1 MKSGLADTIAAV
13 GTVARWRGVELI
25 QSNVSGW
32 RTRAGESEMILKGIR
47 VLDFTQYLAGPTV
60 TRLMVEMGA
69 EIIKI
74 ERAPGGDPSRQLPAV
89 KDGRSAYF
97 VQQNLGKQSL
107 CIDLN
112 HAASDE
118 VIKDLVAKVDVVVEN
133 YGPGVM
139 DKRGWDY
146 ESLKRINPKLVMASI
161 SAFGRESPLSHKTG
175 FDWIAQAFAGFMHM
189 TGPTDGPP
197 HPVGVGMADV
207 SAGVHAFASIGYAL
221 FNRERSGAGQWMD
234 ISMVDCIFAMHELN
248 LQVPQVNPAFVPKRV
263 GTHHPLICPCG
274 VYKSPDGY
282 MALLIVQGQW
292 QNMCKAMQRPDLVT
306 DARFAE
312 APARAQQQAELIP
325 QIEAWMATYA
335 NDAALLEHLES
346 HRVPCGPVLSPM
358 DALTHPYFKGRGA
371 IRPVE
376 DPFLGTLMLP
386 GFPLRFSGQ
395 TDYSAKVAPLL
406 GQHNAQVLAEVA
418 GYDAGRIA
426 DLTGSGLLVSGDR

>member
-1 MKSGLADTIAAV
+1 
-13 GTVARWRGVELI
+13 
-25 QSNVSGW
+25 
-32 RTRAGESEMILKGIR
+32 MILKGIR

-74 ERAPGGDPSRQLPAV
+74 ERAPDGDPSRQLPAV

-112 HAASDE
+112 HAASDQ

-146 ESLKRINPKLVMASI
+146 QSFKRINPKLVMASI

-189 TGPTDGPP
+189 TGPLDGSP
-197 HPVGVGMADV
+197 HPVGVAVADV
-207 SAGVHAFASIGYAL
+207 SAGVHAFAAIGYAL

-234 ISMVDCIFAMHELN
+234 ISMVDCIFAMHEMS
-248 LQVPQVNPAFVPKRV
+248 LQVPQVNPAYVAKR
-263 GTHHPLICPCG
+263 GGSHHPLICPCG

-292 QNMCKAMQRPDLVT
+292 QNMCKAMQRPDLAT

-312 APARAQQQAELIP
+312 AQARAQHQAELIP

-335 NDAALLEHLES
+335 NDATLLEHLEA

-358 DALTHPYFKGRGA
+358 DALHHPYFKGRGA

-376 DPFLGTLMLP
+376 DPFLGKLMLP

-426 DLTGSGLLVSGDR
+426 DLTARGLLMSGDR

>member
-1 MKSGLADTIAAV
+1 
-13 GTVARWRGVELI
+13 
-25 QSNVSGW
+25 
-32 RTRAGESEMILKGIR
+32 MILKGIR

-69 EIIKI
+69 EIIKV
-74 ERAPGGDPSRQLPAV
+74 ERAPAGDPSRLLPAM

-107 CIDLN
+107 CLDLN
-112 HAASDE
+112 HDASDE
-118 VIKDLVAKVDVVVEN
+118 VIKDLVSKVDVVVEN

-139 DKRGWDY
+139 EKRGWDF
-146 ESLKRINPKLVMASI
+146 ESLRRINPRLVMASI
-161 SAFGRESPLSHKTG
+161 SAFGRDSPLSHKTG

-189 TGPTDGPP
+189 TGPKDGPP

-221 FNRERSGAGQWMD
+221 FNRERSGEGQWMD
-234 ISMVDCIFAMHELN
+234 ISMIDCIFAMHELN
-248 LQVPQVNPAFVPKRV
+248 LQVPQVNPEFVPKRM
-263 GTHHPLICPCG
+263 GSHHTLICPCG

-282 MALLIVQGQW
+282 MALLVVQGQW
-292 QNMCKAMQRPDLVT
+292 KNMCEAMERPDLLT
-306 DARFAE
+306 DPRFAE
-312 APARAQQQAELIP
+312 PLPRAQHQADLIP
-325 QIEAWMATYA
+325 QIEAWMATFP
-335 NDAALLEHLES
+335 NDAALLERLES
-346 HRVPCGPVLSPM
+346 HRVPSGPVLSPT
-358 DALTHPYFKGRGA
+358 DALTHPYFTGRGA

-395 TDYSAKVAPLL
+395 SDYSAKVAPLL

-418 GYDAGRIA
+418 GYDTARIA
-426 DLTGSGLLVSGDR
+426 ELADSGLLASGPR

>member
-1 MKSGLADTIAAV
+1 
-13 GTVARWRGVELI
+13 
-25 QSNVSGW
+25 
-32 RTRAGESEMILKGIR
+32 MILKGIR

-69 EIIKI
+69 DIIKV

-107 CIDLN
+107 CIDLSN
-112 HAASDE
+112 DASDE

-189 TGPTDGPP
+189 TGPIDGSP
-197 HPVGVGMADV
+197 HPVGVAVADV
-207 SAGVHAFASIGYAL
+207 SAGVHAFAAIGYAL
-221 FNRERSGAGQWMD
+221 FNRERTGEGQWMD
-234 ISMVDCIFAMHELN
+234 ISMIDCIFAMHEMSV
-248 LQVPQVNPAFVPKRV
+248 QVPQVNPDYVAKR
-263 GTHHPLICPCG
+263 GGSHHALICPCG

-292 QNMCKAMQRPDLVT
+292 KNMCKAMERPDLVT
-306 DARFAE
+306 DPRFAE
-312 APARAQQQAELIP
+312 AQARAQHQAELIP
-325 QIEAWMATYA
+325 QIEAWMATYP
-335 NDAALLEHLES
+335 NDAALLAHLES
-346 HRVPCGPVLSPM
+346 HRVPCGPVLSPK

-371 IRPVE
+371 IRPAE

-406 GQHNAQVLAEVA
+406 GQHNAQVLSQVA

-426 DLTGSGLLVSGDR
+426 ELTGRGLLVSGDR

>member
-1 MKSGLADTIAAV
+1 
-13 GTVARWRGVELI
+13 
-25 QSNVSGW
+25 
-32 RTRAGESEMILKGIR
+32 MILKGIR

-69 EIIKI
+69 EIIKV
-74 ERAPGGDPSRQLPAV
+74 ERAPAGDPSRLLPAV

-112 HAASDE
+112 HDASDE

-139 DKRGWDY
+139 EKRGWDF
-146 ESLKRINPKLVMASI
+146 ESLRRINPRLVMASI
-161 SAFGRESPLSHKTG
+161 SAFGRDSPLSHKTG

-189 TGPTDGPP
+189 TGPKDGPP

-221 FNRERSGAGQWMD
+221 FNRERCGEGQWMD
-234 ISMVDCIFAMHELN
+234 ISMIDCIFAMHELN
-248 LQVPQVNPAFVPKRV
+248 LQVPQVNPEFVPKRM
-263 GTHHPLICPCG
+263 GSHHALLCPCG

-282 MALLIVQGQW
+282 MALLVVQGQW
-292 QNMCKAMQRPDLVT
+292 KNMCEAMERPDLLT
-306 DARFAE
+306 DPRFAE
-312 APARAQQQAELIP
+312 PLPRAQHQAELIP
-325 QIEAWMATYA
+325 QIEAWMASFP
-335 NDAALLEHLES
+335 NDAALLERLEN
-346 HRVPCGPVLSPM
+346 HRVPSGPVLSPT
-358 DALTHPYFKGRGA
+358 DALTHPYFTGRGA

-395 TDYSAKVAPLL
+395 SDYSAKVAPLL

-418 GYDAGRIA
+418 GYDAARIA
-426 DLTGSGLLVSGDR
+426 ELTGSGLLASGPR

>member
-1 MKSGLADTIAAV
+1 
-13 GTVARWRGVELI
+13 
-25 QSNVSGW
+25 
-32 RTRAGESEMILKGIR
+32 MILKGIR

-74 ERAPGGDPSRQLPAV
+74 ERAPAGDPSRLLPAI

-112 HAASDE
+112 HAASDA

-139 DKRGWDY
+139 EKRGWDFAA
-146 ESLKRINPKLVMASI
+146 LKTINPKLVMASI
-161 SAFGRESPLSHKTG
+161 SAFGRDSPLSHKTG

-189 TGPTDGPP
+189 TGPADGPP

-221 FNRERSGAGQWMD
+221 FNRERSGEGQWMD
-234 ISMVDCIFAMHELN
+234 ISMIDCIFAMHEIN
-248 LQVPQVNPAFVPKRV
+248 VQVPQVNPAYVAKRV
-263 GTHHPLICPCG
+263 GTHHPLLCPCG

-282 MALLIVQGQW
+282 MALLVVQGQW
-292 QNMCKAMQRPDLVT
+292 KNMCKAMGRPDLES
-306 DARFAE
+306 DPRFAD
-312 APARAQQQAELIP
+312 PQPRAEHQGELIP
-325 QIEAWMATYA
+325 QIEAWMASFA
-335 NDAALLEHLES
+335 DDASLLAQLEA
-346 HRVPCGPVLSPM
+346 HRVPCGPVLSPA
-358 DALTHPYFKGRGA
+358 DALTHPYFTGRGA
-371 IRPVE
+371 IREVV
-376 DPFLGTLMLP
+376 DPFLGRLMLP

-418 GYDAGRIA
+418 GYDRARIA
-426 DLTGSGLLVSGDR
+426 ALTGNGLLVSGDR